1 MVESKIQFK
10 WKLIVLLTLG
20 AAAFAVAP
28 YVLFDPAQSR
38 VELNASFPLHYP
50 LILVHIFASL
60 LALVVGWLQ
69 FIPRLRSSRPEL
81 HRMVG
86 RFYLGFVL
94 IGSITGL
101 VVGMY
106 TSSYIRQM
114 AFLAL
119 VVLWLFTGWKGYASA
134 RQRKFAAHGVWMTRN
149 YAVTLVAATARLVT
163 PLCIVIYLAGHQDL
177 PFEGIEPILN
187 HVLEVN
193 IWVGLVVNVVI
204 AEWLIIHRILKK

>member
-1 MVESKIQFK
+1 MEERKIQFR
-10 WKLIVLLTLG
+10 WKLIVFLTLG

-28 YVLFDPAQSR
+28 YVLFDPGQSR

-50 LILVHIFASL
+50 LLLVHIFASL

-69 FIPRLRSSRPEL
+69 FIPWLRGRRPEL
-81 HRMVG
+81 HRIVG

-94 IGSITGL
+94 IGSLTGL

-114 AFLAL
+114 AFLTL

-177 PFEGIEPILN
+177 PFEGIEAILN

-193 IWVGLVVNVVI
+193 IWVGLVVNIVI